1 MPPCFFFPST
11 QSGWPWSIDLSCGIL
26 LLKIERENY
35 VGEKRKKKMQKKTTL
50 TRSQCLK
57 MKNHKGSALKWR
69 PELWCSCPQWQNERN
84 QLRTNLYS
92 QKVTMVQGY
101 KCCWSLEERQLVCVS
116 AYVLMLAREDE
127 VTDFFIVFSF
137 GNQVNRSVIVNMP
150 FSLCCHSNKD
160 IYTKVLIL
168 SRAQLCYY
176 TLRIFSFLSSAN
188 CYLVHWSF

>member
-1 MPPCFFFPST
+1 MM
-11 QSGWPWSIDLSCGIL
+11 QLSSMTEWA
-26 LLKIERENY
+26 KS
-35 VGEKRKKKMQKKTTL
+35 V
-50 TRSQCLK
+50 
-57 MKNHKGSALKWR
+57 
-69 PELWCSCPQWQNERN
+69 
-84 QLRTNLYS
+84 RTNLYS

-188 CYLVHWSF
+188 CYLVHWSFQPTLSRILFSLIVNWSCRISCVCLCTNKYKYMDMYMCYCL

>member
-1 MPPCFFFPST
+1 MSSKREWTKDASVFLLSIYTIWLTLVDRSFLRHFVAKDRERKLC
-11 QSGWPWSIDLSCGIL
+11 GWKG
-26 LLKIERENY
+26 K
-35 VGEKRKKKMQKKTTL
+35 EKNAKQTTL

-69 PELWCSCPQWQNERN
+69 PELWCNCPQWQNERN

-160 IYTKVLIL
+160 IYTK
-168 SRAQLCYY
+168 CWY
-176 TLRIFSFLSSAN
+176 
-188 CYLVHWSF
+188 